1 MTRRRW
7 LLALICMAALPWAQR
22 AHAGDPKEM
31 AADELKKLA
40 VLGSDAKVVAAV
52 KAFNASPPAVAKD
65 MDQAKWSQLSVL
77 SPEVKTFTKNDLA
90 SYLKSKKSD
99 KVTEIFVSGA
109 DGTKVAFLAK
119 PTSWSHKG
127 KPKHDKPMSGKTWI
141 GNAELDESSG
151 KLQIQVSFPVL
162 DGGKAIG
169 SVVVGLDASK
179 P

>member
-1 MTRRRW
+1 
-7 LLALICMAALPWAQR
+7 MAALPWTLRAQ
-22 AHAGDPKEM
+22 AGDAKEM
-31 AADELKKLA
+31 AAEELKKLA
-40 VLGSDAKVVAAV
+40 ALGSDAKVVAAV
-52 KAFNASPPAVAKD
+52 KAFNTSPPALAKD

-77 SPEVKTFTKNDLA
+77 SPEVKTFTKSDLA
-90 SYLKSKKSD
+90 SYLKSKKTD
-99 KVTEIFVSGA
+99 KVTEIFVCGA
-109 DGTKVAFLAK
+109 DGTKVAFLSK

-179 P
+179 

>member
-7 LLALICMAALPWAQR
+7 LLVLSCMAALPWAQR
-22 AHAGDPKEM
+22 AQAGDPKEI
-31 AADELKKLA
+31 AAEELKKLSP
-40 VLGSDAKVVAAV
+40 LGSDAKVVAAV
-52 KAFNASPPAVAKD
+52 KAFNTSPPALAKD

-77 SPEVKTFTKNDLA
+77 SPEVKTFTKSDLA
-90 SYLKSKKSD
+90 SYLKSKKTD
-99 KVTEIFVSGA
+99 KVTEIFVCGA
-109 DGTKVAFLAK
+109 DGTKVAFLSK
-119 PTSWSHKG
+119 PTNWSHKG

-179 P
+179 